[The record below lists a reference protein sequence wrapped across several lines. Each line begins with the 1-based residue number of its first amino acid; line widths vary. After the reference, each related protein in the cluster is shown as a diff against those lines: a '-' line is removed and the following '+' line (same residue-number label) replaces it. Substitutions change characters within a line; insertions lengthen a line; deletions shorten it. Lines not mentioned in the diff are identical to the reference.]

1 MAILTNPLQKNQEP
15 SFQDVWYSSLVKIVE
30 TDTSNSTLSRYKN
43 KRIITLFDNTTFI
56 EFIRKSMLYT
66 PVAPEDQY
74 YFTPA
79 GKKNRPDL
87 LSYELYG
94 TPIFYWVILSNNNLV
109 SPLQMKT
116 NITLRVPSL
125 SNIVNNK
132 KII

>member
-1 MAILTNPLQKNQEP
+1 MAILTNPLQKNEEPTYQET
-15 SFQDVWYSSLVKIVE
+15 WYSSLVKIVE
-30 TDTSNSTLSRYKN
+30 TDISNSTLSRYRN

-56 EFIRKSMLYT
+56 EFIRKSMIYT
-66 PVAPEDQY
+66 PVAAEDQY

-94 TPIFYWVILSNNNLV
+94 TPIFYWIILSDNNLV
-109 SPLQMKT
+109 SPLQMSA
-116 NITLRVPSL
+116 NLTLRVPSL
-125 SNIVNNK
+125 PNIVNDS